1 MAYIQQALFT
11 LELCLKALL
20 ETTGQLVKIPD
31 GKWKQHPPTTL
42 FKLLNRETRKR
53 VEQLWARLAN
63 EVGPQDGTF
72 EAFLRSIDDM
82 YNSWRYIP
90 ERKDANLSVDLRPVV
105 VACKV
110 ALETSQVM
118 FRRDSPFKPRITW
131 RTISGGQGPDNS
143 AQYVPIYVAGTVT
156 SVSIP
161 EGFDPH
167 SLVELAIE
175 TEEYGQLTAEVARR
189 YPQKYHG
196 LKGRKVL
203 VNGYYTH
210 NRPVVVRELQRIS
223 IDGDE
228 GRSPS
233 YDVTKP
239 KSPYPVDTVNLLLED
254 ETYFTMVQCLFLTRE
269 EQEQIAGTLDSGEH
283 LQFGDRIAIRG
294 RVTLQDGLPV
304 VLVGPKSI
312 KRLAPQPDP

>member
-1 MAYIQQALFT
+1 MRRSSGIRTFQSF
-11 LELCLKALL
+11 LE
-20 ETTGQLVKIPD
+20 
-31 GKWKQHPPTTL
+31 
-42 FKLLNRETRKR
+42 
-53 VEQLWARLAN
+53 
-63 EVGPQDGTF
+63 
-72 EAFLRSIDDM
+72 SIDDM
-82 YNSWRYIP
+82 YNAWRYVP

-131 RTISGGQGPDNS
+131 QTISGGQGPDNS

-175 TEEYGQLTAEVARR
+175 TEEYGQLKLEVYTRH
-189 YPQKYHG
+189 PEKYHG
-196 LKGRKVL
+196 LLGRKVL
-203 VNGYYTH
+203 VHGYYTH
-210 NRPVVVRELQRIS
+210 NRPAVVKEPNGIS
-223 IDGDE
+223 INGDE
-228 GRSPS
+228 GRTPS
-233 YDVTKP
+233 YSVETRTLQGTIFDVTRP
-239 KSPYPVDTVNLLLED
+239 KGPSRVDTVNLVLQE

-269 EQEQIAGTLDSGEH
+269 EQGQITGTLDSGEH
-283 LQFGDRIAIRG
+283 LQFGDRISIRG
-294 RVTLQDGLPV
+294 QVTLQNGLPV

-312 KRLAPQPDP
+312 NRLVPQANP